1 MKKLII
7 FLMGLIS
14 ISSLSAQ
21 RIVTDEIDKFNG
33 DRIVETNI
41 VRTGRPMKT
50 HYQLR
55 QINDSLFMCL
65 YVKNIK
71 RIEIKQD
78 SVPLILLMRSGDK
91 INLTGEIENM
101 FSKERNQSIHW
112 GAGITTGGA
121 KKLTSIIISA
131 YIPEEILTKLC
142 VEDIIGLR
150 ISLGNIN
157 IDKSLEYKYHSTY
170 KNLRQMFNLM
180 RDQK

>member
-1 MKKLII
+1 
-7 FLMGLIS
+7 
-14 ISSLSAQ
+14 
-21 RIVTDEIDKFNG
+21 
-33 DRIVETNI
+33 
-41 VRTGRPMKT
+41 
-50 HYQLR
+50 
-55 QINDSLFMCL
+55 MCL

-71 RIEIKQD
+71 RIEIKKD